1 MKKIGIS
8 IIGVLLVGITIGV
21 IYTKNFTEDQN
32 KSRQKTNQIKENNN
46 QLKVAI
52 LSYNQNKKEITKGLS
67 IYYEEQFI
75 KDYPNLID
83 LFNQNESL
91 IQSISQNE
99 KILTSNCQNQIYQD
113 KEVNQICN
121 THSKTYQKL
130 LEVYQKDI
138 KSLNKMIELYNEGKE
153 DKLALFQSQYGK

>member
-1 MKKIGIS
+1 MKKLGIS
-8 IIGVLLVGITIGV
+8 IIGILLVGIIVGV
-21 IYTKNFTEDQN
+21 IYTKNITEDQN
-32 KSRQKTNQIKENNN
+32 KSRQKMNLIKENNN
-46 QLKVAI
+46 QIKVAI
-52 LSYNQNKKEITKGLS
+52 LSYNQNKKAITEYLS

-75 KDYPNLID
+75 KDYPNIIN

-99 KILTSNCQNQIYQD
+99 KILTSNCQNQIYQE

-138 KSLNKMIELYNEGKE
+138 ESLNKMVALYNEGNE
-153 DKLALFQSQYGK
+153 DKLALFQSQYEK

>member
-8 IIGVLLVGITIGV
+8 IIGVLLVGITVGV

-32 KSRQKTNQIKENNN
+32 KSLQKMNQIKESNNN
-46 QLKVAI
+46 LKENI
-52 LSYNQNKKEITKGLS
+52 ISYNQNKKSITEYLS

-75 KDYPNLID
+75 KDYPTIMD
-83 LFNQNESL
+83 LFNKNET
-91 IQSISQNE
+91 IIKEVSQQE
-99 KILTSNCQNQIYQD
+99 KKLNTNCQNQIYQD

-138 KSLNKMIELYNEGKE
+138 KSLNKTIELYNEGKE
-153 DKLALFQSQYGK
+153 DKLALFQSQYVK